1 MMMKKILLV
10 LIIILTVFNIK
21 VFAQPFS
28 NNSFK
33 VGAGIGIM
41 EGLRETGMGTIISLG
56 YQKSLWKD
64 RLRINPNIMVGGFT
78 PVVIT
83 DVRDQ
88 YIRITSLGFNGY
100 LDALKFKSV
109 SIFIGT
115 GGFLNYSR
123 GLLGTGGWPESGNT
137 SSQYFFK
144 LYYGG
149 YLTGGLRINPSKS
162 RIAYELTP
170 INVCFGNE
178 SFVIIFLKFGIDI
191 KLNENN

>member
-1 MMMKKILLV
+1 MMRKILLI
-10 LIIILTVFNIK
+10 LIISLIAFNIK
-21 VFAQPFS
+21 MFAQPFS

-41 EGLRETGMGTIISLG
+41 EGLKETGMGTIFSLG

-88 YIRITSLGFNGY
+88 YIRITSLGFNGF
-100 LDALKFKSV
+100 LDAIKYKSV

-144 LYYGG
+144 MYYGG
-149 YLTGGLRINPSKS
+149 YLTGGLRINPPKS
-162 RIAYELTP
+162 RIAYELMP
-170 INVCFGNE
+170 LNFCFGNDQ
-178 SFVIIFLKFGIDI
+178 FFIGFFKFGIDI
-191 KLNENN
+191 KLNDNN